1 MKVIDILKNRSTP
14 LFTFE
19 LLPPLKGHTIEDVY
33 QTIETLLPFDPAYIN
48 ITNHQQEVLY
58 IDHPDG
64 SIERRMMR
72 KRPGTIG
79 LAAAIQ
85 HRYSLPVVPHLI
97 CGGNTKDQLEDQ
109 LVELNFLN
117 IENVLVL
124 RGDPMHGEHR
134 FSAVKGGYD
143 HSDALVSQISHL
155 NEGIYL
161 DERYSSGNGTSFCIG
176 VAGYPEKHLE
186 APNLDKD
193 IEMLKRKVDSGAEYI
208 VTQLFFNNERYYDF
222 VDKCASHNINV
233 PIIPG
238 IKPLQRRRDLEL
250 LPQTFN
256 VDLPSTLVDAIDG
269 AKDASEIRT
278 IGLDYCIEQV
288 SQLIEQDVPSV
299 HFYTQ
304 GKATAVKKV
313 VEATF

>member
-1 MKVIDILKNRSTP
+1 MKVIDILNQRSGP

-33 QTIETLLPFDPAYIN
+33 ETVDALLPFDPAYIN
-48 ITNHQQEVLY
+48 ITSHQQEVFY

-64 SIERRMMR
+64 TIERRMMR

-124 RGDPMHGEHR
+124 RGDPVHGEHR

-143 HSDALVSQISHL
+143 HSDALVSQIASL
-155 NEGIYL
+155 NQGEYL
-161 DERYSSGNGTSFCIG
+161 DGKYSGGNCTSFCVG
-176 VAGYPEKHLE
+176 VAGYPEKHIE
-186 APNLDKD
+186 APNIEKD
-193 IEMLKRKVDSGAEYI
+193 IEMLKRKVDSGAQYI
-208 VTQLFFNNERYYDF
+208 VT
-222 VDKCASHNINV
+222 
-233 PIIPG
+233 
-238 IKPLQRRRDLEL
+238 
-250 LPQTFN
+250 
-256 VDLPSTLVDAIDG
+256 
-269 AKDASEIRT
+269 
-278 IGLDYCIEQV
+278 
-288 SQLIEQDVPSV
+288 
-299 HFYTQ
+299 
-304 GKATAVKKV
+304 
-313 VEATF
+313 